1 MVSTHKKKVKTVK
14 IFKNTGI
21 KDVPISNRKLKG
33 SLETLGNI
41 NYHYQKYDN
50 TFKFFD
56 KLLDKDEKL
65 KNILCIPNIG
75 DSWMRSFLKVILVDN
90 KLSTSELMVKNVKP
104 VDPMVSVKKFNHMI
118 RKCRKKLVAVSVQ
131 LIVHN
136 KPGSHANM
144 LIIDTIKKTVELFE
158 PHGNRSSYTTMDSL
172 EGAYKISNK
181 LIKKYFEKYFPNYK
195 YISPKENLPSYGI
208 QAKVDAYSGMCVT
221 WCIMYLHYKI
231 LNPYKSQKQLIDN
244 IKKKVDLPFLLKYA
258 KYVEDMIK

>member
-75 DSWMRSFLKVILVDN
+75 DSWMRSFLKVILV
-90 KLSTSELMVKNVKP
+90 TIIMV
-104 VDPMVSVKKFNHMI
+104 
-118 RKCRKKLVAVSVQ
+118 
-131 LIVHN
+131 
-136 KPGSHANM
+136 
-144 LIIDTIKKTVELFE
+144 
-158 PHGNRSSYTTMDSL
+158 
-172 EGAYKISNK
+172 
-181 LIKKYFEKYFPNYK
+181 
-195 YISPKENLPSYGI
+195 
-208 QAKVDAYSGMCVT
+208 
-221 WCIMYLHYKI
+221 
-231 LNPYKSQKQLIDN
+231 
-244 IKKKVDLPFLLKYA
+244 
-258 KYVEDMIK
+258 